1 MKLHCTLHSH
11 PSSLGSNHCSVR
23 SNLGRLQIVRTI
35 KVTVKRTKH
44 GRLAL
49 RARLST
55 VAARPKKTQ
64 QPHFSELSSDTFACR
79 ANKKKQSDPKK
90 IGTVC
95 HSSVVA
101 VSVSE
106 PGFVAPVAEIKVSGK
121 KFLGTTPEQ
130 KNAVFGSTENPLC
143 GFRSFRTIF

>member
-49 RARLST
+49 RAKSST
-55 VAARPKKTQ
+55 VAARPKKTNSHIFLNSLQ
-64 QPHFSELSSDTFACR
+64 IPLLAGQIKKNNQIRKKSGLSVIPPLLQFRFRNQVSWRQSPKQKSRKKNFSARHRS
-79 ANKKKQSDPKK
+79 KKMQFSVRQK
-90 IGTVC
+90 IL
-95 HSSVVA
+95 
-101 VSVSE
+101 
-106 PGFVAPVAEIKVSGK
+106 FVA
-121 KFLGTTPEQ
+121 
-130 KNAVFGSTENPLC
+130 FG
-143 GFRSFRTIF
+143 